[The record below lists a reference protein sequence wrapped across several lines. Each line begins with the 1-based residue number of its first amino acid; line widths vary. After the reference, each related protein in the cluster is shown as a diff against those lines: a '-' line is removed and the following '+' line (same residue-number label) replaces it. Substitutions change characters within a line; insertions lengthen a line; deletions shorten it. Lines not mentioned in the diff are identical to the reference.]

1 MSLERMGQTDTQ
13 RPKPGRRKKMEGVG
27 VIRSQEATASEAM
40 VGINRTAPNQSP
52 EAGSKPTAKKDQTL
66 SQKPAN
72 GIDASQEKIEQ
83 IAQAMEDYV
92 NSIQRDLKIQGHE
105 DTGNVMVKIISA
117 EDGKTIRE
125 IPPEELLN
133 LAAKM
138 DEMLGAL
145 FNSKA

>member
-1 MSLERMGQTDTQ
+1 
-13 RPKPGRRKKMEGVG
+13 MESVG
-27 VIRSQEATASEAM
+27 VMRSQEATASETLA
-40 VGINRTAPNQSP
+40 GINRTTPNLSP
-52 EAGSKPTAKKDQTL
+52 EADLKKTAKHQQEI
-66 SQKPAN
+66 SAKPAN
-72 GIDASQEKIEQ
+72 NPGASQEKIEK

-92 NSIQRDLKIQGHE
+92 NSIQRDLKIQVDK

-125 IPPEELLN
+125 IPPEELLD

-145 FNSKA
+145 FSSKA